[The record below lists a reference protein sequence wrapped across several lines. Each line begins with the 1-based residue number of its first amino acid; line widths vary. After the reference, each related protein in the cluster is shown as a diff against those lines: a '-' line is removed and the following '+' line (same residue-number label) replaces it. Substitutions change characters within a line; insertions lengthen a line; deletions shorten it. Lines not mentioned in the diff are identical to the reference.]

1 MTTFKVRR
9 RYLRSTLLPTAA
21 LIIFY
26 FRVVLHDVLEEN
38 AKLQQEIED
47 LKGEVADLQRRLRK
61 AEAQTRKRMRESD
74 DGEFD
79 TVAAAASNGKAP
91 RYIAQEAEK
100 AKKWPPLR
108 YTECEL

>member
-1 MTTFKVRR
+1 MLMTTFKVRR

-74 DGEFD
+74 DGEGD
-79 TVAAAASNGKAP
+79 IHDRS
-91 RYIAQEAEK
+91 
-100 AKKWPPLR
+100 KKWPPFR
-108 YTECEL
+108 YRESVL